1 MYTYILI
8 QVGKTKKKAER
19 LSSQGKKK
27 DHEVLASGERP
38 RLQISTNRHFE
49 RLDCLF
55 PFVFSPSLD
64 ALFLFF

>member
-19 LSSQGKKK
+19 LSSQGK